1 MPGSRSGPTGASLNI
16 SSGMNSRLAH
26 TLLKDVGFSLLA
38 EGTTIRI
45 RADGYSMYPRIKPG
59 SVIYIEPVNENSLPS
74 TGEIAAL
81 KKDSG
86 FIVHRIVRIF
96 EDGGKKFVVTRGDSG
111 MEEDDPE
118 PVSAIAGRVVKVEM
132 PSGKAVTEKAL
143 NKNPNYTQNRLLL
156 RIILQISRL
165 KRIL

>member
-1 MPGSRSGPTGASLNI
+1 MNI

-45 RADGYSMYPRIKPG
+45 RADGYSMYPGIKPG
-59 SVIYIEPVNENSLPS
+59 SVIYIEPLTDDTIPAI
-74 TGEIAAL
+74 GEITAL

-86 FIVHRIVRIF
+86 FIVHRLIRTF
-96 EDGGKKFVVTRGDSG
+96 EKGGKLYVVTRGDSS

-118 PVSAIAGRVVKVEM
+118 PSGHVAGRVVKVEL
-132 PSGKAVTEKAL
+132 PSGKFVPERSL
-143 NKNPNYTQNRLLL
+143 NNKHPNYTLNRLLL